1 MRPLAPHAPRRRRS
15 SSPVLSFSLSLCSLL
30 LLTPT
35 AALDLN
41 VDDADSIKQAA
52 STVAH
57 GLVSYYHGNETGQ
70 IPGLLPGPYYWWEAG
85 AMFMTLVEYWY
96 YTGDTTYND
105 ITTQAL
111 LFQTGPDADYMPAN
125 QTKSEGNDDQVFWA
139 FACLSAAEL
148 GFPNPPPSSPQWLAL
163 AQAVFNTQVTRWD
176 ANTCGGGLRW
186 QIFTFN
192 NGYDY
197 KNTISNGG
205 FFQLAARL
213 ARYTGN
219 ATYGEW
225 AEKVW
230 DWMVDTPLM
239 MAANGAAK
247 DGTPNTPATY
257 NVYDGTSTSGNC
269 SEADHL
275 QWTYNYGTLIAGS
288 AYMYNFSNSTDQQ
301 MLWSARL
308 TALLSGADV
317 FFPSDFGT
325 NIMSEVS
332 CEPGQTCNNDQ
343 PSFKAYLSRW
353 MAVAAQLAPSTAA
366 AIAPRLRASAQ
377 GAAKQCSG
385 GANICGRRWYQD
397 TYDGTTGVGEQMSAL
412 SVIGSQM
419 LRLAGAG
426 GGAWAPPKP
435 PLTAY
440 TGGNSTGN
448 ASAGTGDGSA
458 TGLGLGRQAITSGDK
473 AAAWLLTLFVA
484 CGMVGIG
491 VFMLK

>member
-1 MRPLAPHAPRRRRS
+1 MRLFAPAAPRRRRS
-15 SSPVLSFSLSLCSLL
+15 SSPLLSLSLSLWSLL
-30 LLTPT
+30 LLTIQT
-35 AALDLN
+35 SALDLN
-41 VDDADSIKQAA
+41 LDDADSIKQAA

-148 GFPNPPPSSPQWLAL
+148 GFPNPPASSPQWLAL

-176 ANTCGGGLRW
+176 AGTCGGGLRW

-225 AEKVW
+225 AEKMW
-230 DWMVDTPLM
+230 DWMADSPLM
-239 MAANGAAK
+239 MAANGAATT
-247 DGTPNTPATY
+247 GAGGTPATL
-257 NVYDGTSTSGNC
+257 NIYDGTSTSGNC

-301 MLWSARL
+301 ALWSARL
-308 TALLSGADV
+308 SALLSGADV
-317 FFPSDFGT
+317 FFPSDFGSQ
-325 NIMSEVS
+325 IMSEVS

-366 AIAPRLRASAQ
+366 AISPRLRASAA

-385 GANICGRRWYQD
+385 GASICGRRWYQD
-397 TYDGTTGVGEQMSAL
+397 TYDGTAGVGEQMSAL

-419 LRLAGAG
+419 LHLDAAGA
-426 GGAWAPPKP
+426 WSAPRP

-448 ASAGTGDGSA
+448 ASAGTGDGGA
-458 TGLGLGRQAITSGDK
+458 TGLGLGSHEITTGDK
-473 AAAWLLTLFVA
+473 AAAWILTLFVA

-491 VFMLK
+491 FFMLK